1 MNLGEDLL
9 FDASGMAQSSI
20 LKQCGYS
27 VAQNSCLTSDGRKKI
42 LCMIIDNG
50 ILRSSEVI
58 SYLDWFIK
66 TRDGQANLRNAVEKW
81 KSDLNYVR
89 EKYSESWNQ
98 YRINS
103 IKR

>member
-1 MNLGEDLL
+1 
-9 FDASGMAQSSI
+9 
-20 LKQCGYS
+20 
-27 VAQNSCLTSDGRKKI
+27 
-42 LCMIIDNG
+42 MIIDNG

-89 EKYSESWNQ
+89 EKYSEYWNQ